1 MNRGHLYMSRLFL
14 KDKPIIGLDIS
25 TTSIKLMSVDTKRWE
40 VLGYGSIDV
49 DPSAMETSL
58 ETDGK
63 YIAEQ
68 LKKLMG
74 EKILGVFGSNHV
86 IMGIPTSRTYSR
98 SVTIKNS
105 VASPLADS
113 IQLEAEQYIPVPIAQ
128 LYMDYEVTDKD
139 KDSTTALMCAVP
151 QKIVN
156 NCVSA
161 AAESNLKVIMV
172 EPGMLSV
179 ARLLRYTEDGSL
191 PTVVV
196 DIGAASTDVAVIDG
210 TIKVTGGLPV
220 GGNTFTL
227 DISEK
232 LKVSLEKAHQLKVLN
247 GLSSSPK
254 QKAITAALEPN
265 LKRITQE
272 IKKII
277 RYYIERVPGARDIEQ
292 VIIVGGGSNVPGIG
306 EYFTDNLVI
315 ASRIASPWQM
325 LNFAKL
331 PQPARQFK
339 PRYLTVAGLAS
350 IRPEEVWK

>member
-1 MNRGHLYMSRLFL
+1 MSILFF

-25 TTSIKLMSVDTKRWE
+25 TTSIKLMSVDTHRWQ

-49 DPSAMETSL
+49 DPSQMESSL
-58 ETDGK
+58 ETDGE
-63 YIAEQ
+63 YISKQ
-68 LKKLMG
+68 LKKMLK

-86 IMGIPTSRTYSR
+86 IMSIPTSRTYSR
-98 SVTIKNS
+98 SVSIPAS
-105 VASPLADS
+105 VTSSLSDS
-113 IQLEAEQYIPVPIAQ
+113 IRLEAEQYIPTPLAQ
-128 LYMDYEVTDKD
+128 LYIDYEITSKD
-139 KDSTTALMCAVP
+139 KEATSALMCAVP
-151 QKIVN
+151 QKIVD
-156 NCVSA
+156 NCVRA
-161 AAESNLKVIMV
+161 ASESDLKVIMV

-196 DIGAASTDVAVIDG
+196 DIGAAATDVAVIDG

-232 LKVSLEKAHQLKVLN
+232 MKVTLEKAHQLKVLN
-247 GLSSSPK
+247 GMSAGPK
-254 QKAITAALEPN
+254 QKALVGSLEPS
-265 LKRITQE
+265 LKRIVQE

-277 RYYIERVPGARDIEQ
+277 RYYVERVPGARNIEQ
-292 VIIVGGGSNVPGIG
+292 VIVVGGGSNVPGIG
-306 EYFTDNLVI
+306 DYFTDNLVI
-315 ASRIASPWQM
+315 ASRVASPWQL

-350 IRPEEVWK
+350 VKPDEVWK

>member
-1 MNRGHLYMSRLFL
+1 
-14 KDKPIIGLDIS
+14 
-25 TTSIKLMSVDTKRWE
+25 MSVDPKKWT
-40 VLGYGSIDV
+40 VLGYGSVDV
-49 DPSAMETSL
+49 DPAKMETSL
-58 ETDGK
+58 DTDGV

-68 LKKLMG
+68 LQKLLQ
-74 EKILGVFGSNHV
+74 EKVLGNFSSNQV
-86 IMGIPTSRTYSR
+86 IMSIPTSRTYSR
-98 SVTIKNS
+98 SVSIPSDVT
-105 VASPLADS
+105 SPLAES
-113 IQLEAEQYIPVPIAQ
+113 IRLEAEQYVPVPVAQ
-128 LYMDYEVTDKD
+128 LYLDYEITHKD
-139 KDSTTALMCAVP
+139 KDATTALLCAVP
-151 QKIVN
+151 QKIVD
-156 NCVSA
+156 NCVKA
-161 AAESNLKVIMV
+161 AVSCNLEVVMV

-196 DIGAASTDVAVIDG
+196 DIGAASTDVAIIDG
-210 TIKVTGGLPV
+210 TIQVTGGLPV

-232 LKVSLEKAHQLKVLN
+232 LKVTLEKAHQLKVLN
-247 GLSSSPK
+247 GLNPSPK
-254 QKAITAALEPN
+254 QKLLVGALEPN
-265 LKRITQE
+265 LKRIVQE

-277 RYYIERVPGARDIEQ
+277 RYYTERVPGARNIEQ

-315 ASRIASPWQM
+315 AARVASPWQV

-350 IRPEEVWK
+350 VKPQEIWK

>member
-1 MNRGHLYMSRLFL
+1 
-14 KDKPIIGLDIS
+14 
-25 TTSIKLMSVDTKRWE
+25 MSVDSKKWE

-49 DPSAMETSL
+49 DPIEMERSL
-58 ETDGK
+58 DTDGA
-63 YIAEQ
+63 YIEQ
-68 LKKLMG
+68 QLRDLMK

-86 IMGIPTSRTYSR
+86 VMSIPTSRTYSR
-98 SVTIKNS
+98 SITIPSTVTSSFDES
-105 VASPLADS
+105 VR
-113 IQLEAEQYIPVPIAQ
+113 LEAEQYVPIPIAQ
-128 LYMDYEVTDKD
+128 LYLDYEVTDKD
-139 KDSTTALMCAVP
+139 KEATTALMCAVP
-151 QKIVN
+151 RKIVD
-156 NCVSA
+156 NCVKA
-161 AAESNLKVIMV
+161 AAACDLKVVVV

-179 ARLLRYTEDGSL
+179 SRLLRYTEDGSL

-196 DIGAASTDVAVIDG
+196 DIGAASTDVAIIDG

-232 LKVSLEKAHQLKVLN
+232 AKVSLEKAHQLKVLN
-247 GLSSSPK
+247 GLSSGPK
-254 QKAITAALEPN
+254 QKIITTALEPN
-265 LKRITQE
+265 LKRIIQE

-277 RYYIERVPGARDIEQ
+277 RYYIERVPNARNIEQ

-306 EYFTDNLVI
+306 DYFTDNLVI
-315 ASRIASPWQM
+315 ASRVASPWQM

-350 IRPEEVWK
+350 VKPEEIWK